1 MSDFNYSV
9 QLNGQWRDARYR
21 QKRLAGQYQHTKMF
35 YRNGPVDMGQWGY
48 DCLGMFRNQAEI
60 DKFVEDYNITQF
72 MGYKPDQI
80 KPGMLIYRDVRGE
93 QNPDGS
99 YKDADGIV
107 DDKDMVR
114 LSMKK
119 EQILMACL

>member
-1 MSDFNYSV
+1 
-9 QLNGQWRDARYR
+9 
-21 QKRLAGQYQHTKMF
+21 
-35 YRNGPVDMGQWGY
+35 
-48 DCLGMFRNQAEI
+48 MFRNQAEI
-60 DKFVEDYNITQF
+60 DKFVEDYNITQY

-107 DDKDMVR
+107 DDKDMVECQQ
-114 LSMKK
+114 L
-119 EQILMACL
+119 